1 MLRLIDQKGP
11 LSVNVDAVQWHDYI
25 GIEKPLINNVFF
37 PFIRFG
43 LKKKTKKNYFFKLKL
58 FCFR

>member
-43 LKKKTKKNYFFKLKL
+43 LKKKNKKKL
-58 FCFR
+58 FF